1 MSASVGN
8 INDVQ
13 QNIDKFQ
20 DNESNSDDDS
30 DDNSDELFD
39 TNCTDRNLT
48 LNSDDS
54 SDDDSEV
61 LFDEDSTEDDEKT
74 NTNDESK
81 EENERDE
88 DYREETGSDGS
99 DEEERCEESH
109 YEDEYIAP
117 GGYDHVS
124 DPGSRRTLDDSS
136 ELLYSSE
143 VTTVKDLIN
152 DCRIRFDIDS
162 VIISSNF
169 LSPMIKCLNE
179 TAYFKINDILS
190 PLSAS
195 KSSRLRVFFDQ
206 SFPMS
211 NHNKTCNQL
220 SLGKFPNV
228 TLATI
233 TVERFT
239 MNLHFFWLNPKYI
252 PKVSYFEGKYMLPIT
267 AALNIARLCLRG
279 IISMDNDYFDERD
292 RDILRKQSTH
302 ILPFK
307 MSNCK
312 GIVPKSKE
320 VPKSTALPFFLFSR
334 MR

>member
-61 LFDEDSTEDDEKT
+61 SFDDDSTEDDEKT
-74 NTNDESK
+74 NTNDESE

-109 YEDEYIAP
+109 CEDEYIAP

-124 DPGSRRTLDDSS
+124 PPGSRRTLDDSTDLFCS
-136 ELLYSSE
+136 REE
-143 VTTVKDLIN
+143 TTVKDLIN
-152 DCRIRFDIDS
+152 NCQLRFDIDS

-169 LSPMIKCLNE
+169 LSPIIK
-179 TAYFKINDILS
+179 
-190 PLSAS
+190 
-195 KSSRLRVFFDQ
+195 
-206 SFPMS
+206 
-211 NHNKTCNQL
+211 
-220 SLGKFPNV
+220 
-228 TLATI
+228 
-233 TVERFT
+233 
-239 MNLHFFWLNPKYI
+239 
-252 PKVSYFEGKYMLPIT
+252 
-267 AALNIARLCLRG
+267 
-279 IISMDNDYFDERD
+279 
-292 RDILRKQSTH
+292 
-302 ILPFK
+302 
-307 MSNCK
+307 
-312 GIVPKSKE
+312 
-320 VPKSTALPFFLFSR
+320 
-334 MR
+334 